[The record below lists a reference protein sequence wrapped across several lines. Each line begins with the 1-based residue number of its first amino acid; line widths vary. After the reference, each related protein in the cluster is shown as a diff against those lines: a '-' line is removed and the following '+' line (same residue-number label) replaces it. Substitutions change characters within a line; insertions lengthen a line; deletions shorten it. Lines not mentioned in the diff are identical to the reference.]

1 MKMTTPKQKL
11 LPCLLLSCLCYHFI
25 PVQSF
30 AFQRIAYP
38 KHSHRCQENVESIFS
53 GSILRAQNNPENDS
67 EEPKTED
74 DRVDPVEE
82 LLAMQEASN
91 RVTNR
96 LLLPGRIFGSIGE
109 SIRFLAIAFLVF
121 SYGLNFA
128 GYSLLRDDDSLR
140 IGTLEDRNFQMEIT
154 RSLKD
159 K

>member
-1 MKMTTPKQKL
+1 MTTPKQKL
-11 LPCLLLSCLCYHFI
+11 LLCLMLSSICYHFL

-53 GSILRAQNNPENDS
+53 GSFLRAQNNPENDS

-74 DRVDPVEE
+74 DKVDPVEE
-82 LLAMQEASN
+82 LLAMQEASKQ
-91 RVTNR
+91 VTSR

-109 SIRFLAIAFLVF
+109 AIRFLAIAFLVLT
-121 SYGLNFA
+121 YGLNFA
-128 GYSLLRDDDSLR
+128 GYSLLKDGDSLR
-140 IGTLEDRNFQMEIT
+140 IGTLEDQNFQMEIT
-154 RSLKD
+154 RSMKD